1 MPQKPAAI
9 QMYPANDL
17 MSGWFRAYLRFLMSK
32 DESFVLKVA
41 PLAIVGVMPMDII
54 SNIIPGIGLLDDA
67 GYMVIAVAVLFK
79 TLARVNYYRHNS
91 PPSRVALTR

>member
-1 MPQKPAAI
+1 MT
-9 QMYPANDL
+9 
-17 MSGWFRAYLRFLMSK
+17 SGWFRAYIRFLTSK

-41 PLAIVGVMPMDII
+41 PLALMGVMPIDVI

-79 TLARVNYYRHNS
+79 TLARVNYHRRSS
-91 PPSRVALTR
+91 PPPRVVATQ